1 MAVKKESR
9 RPAPKSPSDL
19 PRGADPA
26 GQGQAA
32 DEVAAA
38 KQISREEIA
47 RRAYERYEKRG
58 RQPGHDQEDWFHA
71 EQELKGGGGRAGGHQ
86 G

>member
-1 MAVKKESR
+1 MAAKNETR
-9 RPAPKSPSDL
+9 RPVKPPAGQTENEL

-26 GQGQAA
+26 GTG
-32 DEVAAA
+32 A
-38 KQISREEIA
+38 KQIDRETIA

-58 RQPGHDQEDWFHA
+58 KTPGHEEEDWFDA
-71 EQELKGGGGRAGGHQ
+71 ERELKGGGGHAGGHQ

>member
-1 MAVKKESR
+1 MA
-9 RPAPKSPSDL
+9 APKNQSRKAPVKSEQAL

-38 KQISREEIA
+38 RRISREEIA
-47 RRAYERYEKRG
+47 RKAYERYEKRG

-71 EQELKGGGGRAGGHQ
+71 ERELKGGSGHAGGHQ
-86 G
+86 